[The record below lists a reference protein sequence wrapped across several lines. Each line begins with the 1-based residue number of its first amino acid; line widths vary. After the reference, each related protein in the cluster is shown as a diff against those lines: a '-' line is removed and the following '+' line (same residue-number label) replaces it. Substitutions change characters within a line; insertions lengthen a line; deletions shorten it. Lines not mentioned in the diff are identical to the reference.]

1 MQKVIHS
8 INSRE
13 NKNGT
18 DKMGDNEVCNMA
30 CSNGLFDIMLITTLC
45 SRLKRLII
53 VEDKAMNRGI
63 DYGMGNTNID
73 EYTGIRYGVIPI
85 MEVLQA
91 WCDSSEPYY
100 PCNSCSVEEES
111 DDCPIDCE
119 PSSFYIDDNE
129 YVAESTDEIDIF
141 ITKSPY
147 YTRCQFCSPCAPGA
161 GYVMNECEDGVETY
175 CFGHE
180 WFEEGKA
187 PYKVYRVSDGEL
199 IEE

>member
-1 MQKVIHS
+1 MS
-8 INSRE
+8 
-13 NKNGT
+13 
-18 DKMGDNEVCNMA
+18 
-30 CSNGLFDIMLITTLC
+30 
-45 SRLKRLII
+45 
-53 VEDKAMNRGI
+53 RGI
-63 DYGMGNTNID
+63 DYGMGSINID
-73 EYTGIRYGVIPI
+73 KDTGIRFGVIPI

-100 PCNSCSVEEES
+100 PCETCEVKADEDNTDEDKNSDPADEFV
-111 DDCPIDCE
+111 DCGYCE
-119 PSSFYIDDNE
+119 PSSLYVDDNE
-129 YVAESTDEIDIF
+129 YVAESTDGIDIF

-199 IEE
+199 VEE